1 VPDLAMIGALVAL
14 VALVCSGF
22 SADVRLTQLH
32 GRWVASADTPDGP
45 SLGLGWFPIDA
56 LVDALEP
63 FDDLVEELMQTVPE
77 DLRWAEGKI
86 RQDYRAVATADK
98 RGARCPHG
106 HSIPSRAAGGPRCTL
121 GMDCRKT
128 AGRRATTAKLE
139 AATCREGL
147 LRARIDW

>member
-1 VPDLAMIGALVAL
+1 M
-14 VALVCSGF
+14 
-22 SADVRLTQLH
+22 RLTQLH

-121 GMDCRKT
+121 GMDCRKPPV
-128 AGRRATTAKLE
+128 AGRPRPSSGPRHAERGSCVLRLIGERPGIRTLNLVIKSHLL
-139 AATCREGL
+139 CR
-147 LRARIDW
+147 